1 MYLRNVNRKPTITT
15 PASGTRRAGTGL
27 CRGSIEPSKQKQAL
41 GYLTITVIM
50 GTSGGVLVI
59 CQDRCHHELSPPID
73 GLFTQRRDVA
83 VEIWFQVGRK
93 DDVIVYGSE

>member
-1 MYLRNVNRKPTITT
+1 
-15 PASGTRRAGTGL
+15 
-27 CRGSIEPSKQKQAL
+27 
-41 GYLTITVIM
+41 M
-50 GTSGGVLVI
+50 GMSGGVLVI

-93 DDVIVYGSE
+93 DDVIVYGPE